1 VQALTLY
8 TYCRSS
14 AAYRVRIALNIK
26 ALAYQQEY
34 IDLLKAGGE
43 QYSAAYR
50 ERNPQMLLPTLCHGE
65 QSISQS
71 LAIIEYLEE
80 IEPDPALL
88 PSAPGDRAVV
98 RALALSIACD
108 IHPLDNLRVLR
119 YLEHPLALDQA
130 ARERWYCHWIG
141 EGFRALEARL
151 MTLAGGAGEGTSK
164 YCFGE
169 QPGLADICL
178 IPQVYNALRY
188 NCDMAAYP
196 RLRGIYRHCMGL
208 AAFQEAAP
216 EQQADFVA
224 PPPRPSP

>member
-1 VQALTLY
+1 MQALTLY

-26 ALAYQQEY
+26 ALDYQHEY

-43 QYSAAYR
+43 QFSTAYQ
-50 ERNPQMLLPTLCHGE
+50 ELNPQMLLPTLCHGE

-80 IEPDPALL
+80 IEPEPALL
-88 PSAPGDRAVV
+88 PSAPGDRAEV
-98 RALALSIACD
+98 RTLALSIACD

-119 YLEHPLALDQA
+119 YLEHQLALDQA

-141 EGFRALEARL
+141 EGFRALEVHLLA
-151 MTLAGGAGEGTSK
+151 LAGGGTEGASE

-178 IPQVYNALRY
+178 IPQVYNALRF

-196 RLRGIYRHCMGL
+196 RIHGIYQHCMGL

-216 EQQADFVA
+216 ERQADFVA
-224 PPPRPSP
+224 PSQRTSP

>member
-1 VQALTLY
+1 MQALTLY

-26 ALAYQQEY
+26 ALDYQHEY

-43 QYSAAYR
+43 QFSTAYQ
-50 ERNPQMLLPTLCHGE
+50 ELNPQMLLPTLCHGE

-80 IEPDPALL
+80 IEPEPALL
-88 PSAPGDRAVV
+88 PSAPGDRAEV
-98 RALALSIACD
+98 RTLALSIACD

-119 YLEHPLALDQA
+119 YLEHQLALDQV

-151 MTLAGGAGEGTSK
+151 QALVLVGAEAE
-164 YCFGE
+164 YCVGE
-169 QPGLADICL
+169 QPSLADICL
-178 IPQVYNALRY
+178 IPQVYNALRF

-196 RLRGIYRHCMGL
+196 RIQGIYRHCMGL

-216 EQQADFVA
+216 ERQADFVA
-224 PPPRPSP
+224 PPQRTSP